1 MSLEILAPDL
11 GEIPVFPVTKP
22 DRYDWRD
29 GVLIRTPNWLG
40 DIVMTLPAMM
50 QLRRAVPEKCGI
62 FVACPKGLA
71 PVFHALPDLVDKVV
85 ELRDAHRFPTRAE
98 MSEIRALY
106 AGIGILFN
114 NSFRDALW
122 MKAALIPRLYGAAA
136 RNRSWLLTRAF
147 QFPKRQD
154 RVLNR
159 PHHAAKYL
167 SMSMALGAPAWD
179 GSLPEFR
186 IPYEPECASD
196 AVRKAVESEHV
207 LAVAPGA
214 AYGAAKRWDTER
226 FQEVCR
232 WWLEEKKGYVV
243 VLSARN
249 EAELASAAVE
259 GLSGDH
265 VIDLAG
271 KTTLTELMKSLQ
283 NAEMCVANDSGNM
296 HLSAVLGGKGVAPFG
311 PTDPAAT
318 SPVSAKW
325 SILFNKQ
332 ECAPCFKRVCPNG
345 SKKCLTCITAQ
356 DVITRIQSLLNG

>member
-1 MSLEILAPDL
+1 M
-11 GEIPVFPVTKP
+11 
-22 DRYDWRD
+22 
-29 GVLIRTPNWLG
+29 
-40 DIVMTLPAMM
+40 
-50 QLRRAVPEKCGI
+50 
-62 FVACPKGLA
+62 
-71 PVFHALPDLVDKVV
+71 
-85 ELRDAHRFPTRAE
+85 
-98 MSEIRALY
+98 
-106 AGIGILFN
+106 
-114 NSFRDALW
+114 
-122 MKAALIPRLYGAAA
+122 
-136 RNRSWLLTRAF
+136 
-147 QFPKRQD
+147 
-154 RVLNR
+154 
-159 PHHAAKYL
+159 
-167 SMSMALGAPAWD
+167 
-179 GSLPEFR
+179 
-186 IPYEPECASD
+186 
-196 AVRKAVESEHV
+196 ESEHV

-271 KTTLTELMKSLQ
+271 KTTLVELMKILQ

-296 HLSAVLGGKGVAPFG
+296 HLSAALGGKGVAPFG

-345 SKKCLTCITAQ
+345 SKKCLACITAQ